1 MFIMLTTEKKLRRI
15 RDNMRKNKIL
25 ENKKKSIRITTYLS
39 SQMELKMEILKI
51 QNKKNRN

>member
-25 ENKKKSIRITTYLS
+25 ENKKKSIRITSYLS

>member
-1 MFIMLTTEKKLRRI
+1 MLTTEKKLRRI
-15 RDNMRKNKIL
+15 RDIMRKNKIL